1 MTTRIPVRW
10 WSPLLCLASLSA
22 QQAPDLA
29 GVAERAVATVM
40 ASTGAPGIAIAV
52 AQGERVLVARGFGFA
67 DVENSVPVTSAT
79 VFRLA
84 SISKPIAAVL
94 ALQLHEQGRL
104 DLDAD
109 VRTLVP
115 EFPAKEWPVTTR
127 QLLAHL
133 GGVRHYRRGE
143 VESVAPL
150 ATQRA
155 GLFRF
160 ADDPLLHEPGTRYLY
175 STYGYCLAGAAIE
188 AAAGA
193 PFADLVR
200 ERIAL
205 PSGATTL
212 QADDARRLIR
222 GRAQGYERVGG
233 ELRNSEPMDSSYK
246 LAGGGLCASAA
257 DLARFGLALL
267 GGRLL
272 TADAFARMGTVQT
285 TRADEATGY
294 GLGIRIGERDG
305 RRLLWHTGA
314 QSRVATALLLRPDD
328 GTVVVALCNLE
339 GVRMLDL
346 AHELLAAVPR
356 R

>member
-1 MTTRIPVRW
+1 MTRMPAPW
-10 WSPLLCLASLSA
+10 WWLLSSLGALPA
-22 QQAPDLA
+22 QQALNLA
-29 GVAERAVATVM
+29 VDAERVVAATM
-40 ASTGAPGIAIAV
+40 TASGAPGIAVAV
-52 AQGERVLVARGFGFA
+52 ARGDRVLLARGFGFA
-67 DVENSVPVTSAT
+67 DLENSVPVTAAT

-104 DLDAD
+104 ALDAD

-115 EFPAKEWPVTTR
+115 EFPAKAWPVTTR
-127 QLLAHL
+127 QLLGHL

-143 VESVAPL
+143 AESVVPL

-193 PFADLVR
+193 PFAELVR
-200 ERIAL
+200 ERIAR
-205 PSGATTL
+205 PCGAPTL
-212 QADDARRLIR
+212 QADDTRRLIR
-222 GRAQGYERVGG
+222 GRAQGYERVDG

-246 LAGGGLCASAA
+246 LAGGGLCASAE
-257 DLARFGLALL
+257 DLTRFGMGLL

-272 TADAFARMGTVQT
+272 GADAFAQMCAVQR
-285 TRADEATGY
+285 TRGGEATGY
-294 GLGIRIGERDG
+294 GLGIRVGERDG
-305 RRLLWHTGA
+305 RRVLWHTGA
-314 QSRVATALLLRPDD
+314 QARVATAMLLRPDD
-328 GTVVVALCNLE
+328 ATVVVALCNLE

-346 AHELLAAVPR
+346 VHELLAVASR